1 MKIIQIVPGFG
12 GTFYCGNCLRDSAL
26 VQSLRNEGHDAL
38 TVPMYLPLTLNG
50 QTKPDE
56 VPVFYGA
63 VILYLKQNYPWLRS
77 MPGFMERFLNSKAI
91 LSYAAHKAGST
102 RATGLEEMTESM
114 LLGSEGNQHQEL
126 EELVDFLKKEKPDVV
141 HLSNALLLGLAERI
155 KEEVKTPVIFSLQDE
170 DVWVDAMH
178 ESFRERIWELMAQK
192 GEDVDG
198 FIAVSHFYA
207 GVMQQRMK
215 IPDEKLHVVYIG
227 VNADA
232 YEPTRLATNPPA
244 IGYLS
249 RMNEENGFEL
259 LIDAFLE
266 LKQNNSFAPLRLY
279 ATGGMTGDDKP
290 FINKQMQKLKQA
302 NLSGQVEIMH
312 DFRQDQLSDFFRKIT
327 LLSVPVLKGE
337 AFGLYQLE
345 ALASGVPLVQPALGA
360 FPEII
365 EATGGGVVYR
375 PNTSS
380 ALAAKLSDVL
390 GSAEQ
395 IEQMSTEG
403 IKAVRRQF
411 NCRNL
416 TRKMVE
422 IYQQILNKKQ

>member
-1 MKIIQIVPGFG
+1 
-12 GTFYCGNCLRDSAL
+12 
-26 VQSLRNEGHDAL
+26 
-38 TVPMYLPLTLNG
+38 
-50 QTKPDE
+50 
-56 VPVFYGA
+56 
-63 VILYLKQNYPWLRS
+63 
-77 MPGFMERFLNSKAI
+77 
-91 LSYAAHKAGST
+91 
-102 RATGLEEMTESM
+102 
-114 LLGSEGNQHQEL
+114 
-126 EELVDFLKKEKPDVV
+126 
-141 HLSNALLLGLAERI
+141 
-155 KEEVKTPVIFSLQDE
+155 
-170 DVWVDAMH
+170 
-178 ESFRERIWELMAQK
+178 
-192 GEDVDG
+192 
-198 FIAVSHFYA
+198 
-207 GVMQQRMK
+207 MK

>member
-26 VQSLRNEGHDAL
+26 VQSLRKEGHDAL

-50 QTKPDE
+50 QTQPDE

-63 VILYLKQNYPWLRS
+63 VNLYLKQNYPWLRS
-77 MPGFMERFLNSKAI
+77 MPGFMERFLNSM
-91 LSYAAHKAGST
+91 LVLNYAAHKAGST
-102 RATGLEEMTESM
+102 RAKGLEEMTESM
-114 LLGSEGNQHQEL
+114 LLGSEGNQHEEL

-141 HLSNALLLGLAERI
+141 HLSNALLLGLARRI
-155 KEEVKTPVIFSLQDE
+155 KEEVKVPVIFSLQDE
-170 DVWVDAMH
+170 DIWVDAMH
-178 ESFRERIWELMAQK
+178 EAFRERIWELMAQK

-215 IPDEKLHVVYIG
+215 IPEEKIHVVHIG
-227 VNADA
+227 INANA
-232 YEPTRLATNPPA
+232 YKPSPPATDPPA

-259 LIDAFLE
+259 LIDAFIE
-266 LKQNNSFAPLRLY
+266 LKQNNAFAPLRLY

-290 FINKQMQKLKQA
+290 FIHKQMQKLKQA
-302 NLSGQVEIMH
+302 NLSGQVEIIH

-390 GSAEQ
+390 CSAEQ
-395 IEQMSTEG
+395 IERMSTDG
-403 IKAVRRQF
+403 IKAVKEHF
-411 NCRNL
+411 NCGNL
-416 TRKMVE
+416 TQKMVE
-422 IYQQILNKKQ
+422 IYQQILDKKQ